1 MNLGMNPSS
10 VTNAMEFVPSAEPT
24 LQYGDPGAGLSNR
37 VAGLFAVSCGVSVA
51 NAYYAQP
58 LLDSL
63 ADEFSIEHALIG
75 GIITTTQI
83 GYGLGLIL
91 LVPLGDFMNRRRLI
105 VTQSLLATVSLLVVS
120 FAPNAFILFCG
131 MAATGLLAVVTQTL
145 VAYASVLARPAERG
159 KIVGVVTSGVI
170 IGILLARTVS
180 GALSDAFGWRS
191 VYLVSAIA
199 TFATGALLFKALPG
213 YDPPRIRTSYPR
225 LVWSVFRLF
234 VEEPVLRTRAFLG
247 MLIFAVVNMLWT
259 PMVLPLS
266 SAPFF
271 LSHTEVGLFGL
282 AGAMGALG
290 ASSAGRLADSGHAE
304 RTTGLAL
311 ALMLVAWL
319 PIGFLPKSIWFLIAG
334 VLVIDFALQ
343 AAHVSN
349 QLLIFRVRPEAR
361 SRLTAAYMLCYSI
374 GCATGSIGSTM
385 IYARWGW
392 TGVCATAA
400 CISAIA
406 LMFWWACRQVGLP
419 QSAERM
425 ERRSE

>member
-1 MNLGMNPSS
+1 MNLGMNRNSA
-10 VTNAMEFVPSAEPT
+10 TNAVELVPPAKPA
-24 LQYGDPGAGLSNR
+24 LQYGDAGAGLSKR
-37 VAGLFAVSCGVSVA
+37 IAGLFAVSCGVSVA

-105 VTQSLLATVSLLVVS
+105 VTQSLLATVALLVVS
-120 FAPNAFILFCG
+120 FAPNALILFCG
-131 MAATGLLAVVTQTL
+131 MAAAGFLAVVTQTL

-319 PIGFLPKSIWFLIAG
+319 PIGFLPTSIWFLLAG

-374 GCATGSIGSTM
+374 GCASGSIGSTM

-400 CISAIA
+400 CISAVA
-406 LMFWWACRQVGLP
+406 LMFWWARRQVALP
-419 QSAERM
+419 QSAAKM
-425 ERRSE
+425 EHRSQ